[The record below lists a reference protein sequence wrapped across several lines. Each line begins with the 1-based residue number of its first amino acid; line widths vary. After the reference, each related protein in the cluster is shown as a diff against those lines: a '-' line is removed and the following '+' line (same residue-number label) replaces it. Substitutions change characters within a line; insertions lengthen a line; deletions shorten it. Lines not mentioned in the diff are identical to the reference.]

1 MIGGAAA
8 GTAGGITTSIA
19 GANLD
24 YNNNNNNQ
32 SNILI
37 EIQMDDES
45 INFKSKNENEP
56 ILILATNE
64 IVKLLG
70 PNKKIHISENSIS
83 FHLYPNLEQRSLTSN
98 LFAASE

>member
-1 MIGGAAA
+1 MVGTGAATA
-8 GTAGGITTSIA
+8 GTTSTAGTP
-19 GANLD
+19 
-24 YNNNNNNQ
+24 NQ

-37 EIQMDDES
+37 EIQMDDEN

-70 PNKKIHISENSIS
+70 PNKKIQISENSIS
-83 FHLYPNLEQRSLTSN
+83 FHLYPNLE
-98 LFAASE
+98 